1 MQMATL
7 NIGDMFTTQKSG
19 YVGRINDIISPAE
32 NGHTVLQLD
41 DGARYTTLV
50 GA

>member
-1 MQMATL
+1 MKVE
-7 NIGDMFTTQKSG
+7 IGQAFTTQKSG
-19 YVGRINDIISPAE
+19 YTGIVTDIISPAE
-32 NGHTVLQLD
+32 NGHTVIELD